1 MHSTNNRVTWNGV
14 VIPAA
19 GSDEIRKSA
28 GELRTKAEK
37 EVNKFFSS
45 TRSSLSTQNS
55 KQFKKS

>member
-1 MHSTNNRVTWNGV
+1 MHSTNNRVIWNGV
-14 VIPAA
+14 IIPAA

-45 TRSSLSTQNS
+45 TKSSLSTQS
-55 KQFKKS
+55 RKHKKS